1 MQLKKVQPAQVDTN
15 TLDLLP
21 IAVAIFDNKK
31 VYFVNK
37 KAVELFHISKEQLK
51 KINSFSLFNFLDERY
66 HQRIKKNNSKIISG
80 EEFPPVELQFKTF
93 KNKTIFIEAKSNR
106 VLFENKFVVQST
118 FIDI

>member
-1 MQLKKVQPAQVDTN
+1 MQLKKNQPQQVDIN

-37 KAVELFHISKEQLK
+37 KAVELFQISKEQLK
-51 KINSFSLFNFLDERY
+51 KIKSVSIFNFLDKQFHKRV
-66 HQRIKKNNSKIISG
+66 KANNSKIISG
-80 EEFPPVELQFKTF
+80 EEFPSIELEFKTF

-106 VLFENKFVVQST
+106 
-118 FIDI
+118 